1 MYNLSNIC
9 NISIYD
15 HLIRFT
21 YPFAL
26 EHSDLEEDE
35 VLDYIH
41 DFLLDLHDN
50 RVRWIDGE
58 RFGTYD
64 LEKLNNPTIISRF
77 FFQYVERARMM
88 EGRWV
93 DRRIL
98 GRRTQQEK
106 IKGCDLTPH
115 HAPPPMSYEMHLK
128 GDCEQFIQ
136 SLSEDERAVLNSLVR
151 EELLK
156 DRLEATGISY
166 NIYRKIRKK
175 LQMKAKEHLM

>member
-1 MYNLSNIC
+1 MKFMQAYSYYEVLMT
-9 NISIYD
+9 Y
-15 HLIRFT
+15 T
-21 YPFAL
+21 YPFVL
-26 EHSDLEEDE
+26 EHSDLEEHE

-50 RVRWIDGE
+50 RVRWIEGV
-58 RFGTYD
+58 RQGNYD
-64 LEKLNNPTIISRF
+64 LERLSPKTTKPIITKF

-115 HAPPPMSYEMHLK
+115 HIPPPMSYEMHLR

-136 SLSEDERAVLNSLVR
+136 SLSEEEALVLNHLVR
-151 EELLK
+151 GETVK
-156 DRLEATGISY
+156 DQVKAIGKSY
-166 NIYRKIRKK
+166 KMYRKVLKN
-175 LQMKAKEHLM
+175 LQMKAKEQLM

>member
-9 NISIYD
+9 NPSIYD

-35 VLDYIH
+35 VMDYIH

-64 LEKLNNPTIISRF
+64 LEKLDSPPVITRF
-77 FFQYVERARMM
+77 FFQYVTRARYM
-88 EGRWV
+88 EGKWA
-93 DRRIL
+93 DRRVL
-98 GRRTQQEK
+98 GRRTQAEIQN
-106 IKGCDLTPH
+106 GSQAPH
-115 HAPPPMSYEMHLK
+115 HIPPLTSYEMHLK
-128 GDCEQFIQ
+128 GDCEMFIQ
-136 SLSEDERAVLNSLVR
+136 SLSEDERVVLNSLVR
-151 EELLK
+151 EELVK
-156 DRLEATGISY
+156 DRLEATGLSY
-166 NIYRKIRKK
+166 KRYRKILNS
-175 LQMKAKEHLM
+175 LQTKAKEQLV